1 MTQCQKKQSNNEGN
15 PFSDSRKPRLQRLR
29 EAMCRSVCPCR
40 ARAALRRWDRVRRS
54 QGSGQPWSTLAH
66 EHGLQLTEF
75 LPEYDKYGRGA
86 PLIRNK
92 TIIENADYV
101 LAIWDGVSRGTHN
114 AIGHAQNLSKP
125 LLVERFDNK

>member
-1 MTQCQKKQSNNEGN
+1 MKEIRLAIVGSRGFNDYERLCAAVYALAEQEQISVVGVVSGGAKGV
-15 PFSDSRKPRLQRLR
+15 DSLG
-29 EAMCRSVCPCR
+29 
-40 ARAALRRWDRVRRS
+40 ARF
-54 QGSGQPWSTLAH
+54 AH

-101 LAIWDGVSRGTHN
+101 LAVWDGVSRGTLN
-114 AIGHAQNLSKP
+114 AIGHAQKLGKP
-125 LLVERFDNK
+125 LHIERY

>member
-1 MTQCQKKQSNNEGN
+1 MKEIRLAIVGSRGFNDYERLCAAVSALAEREQLCVVGIVSGGVRGV
-15 PFSDSRKPRLQRLR
+15 DSLG
-29 EAMCRSVCPCR
+29 
-40 ARAALRRWDRVRRS
+40 ARY
-54 QGSGQPWSTLAH
+54 AH

-75 LPEYDKYGRGA
+75 LPEHDKYGRGA